1 MKKLVLTVLVTTTLA
16 SVALAQQI
24 FRSSVQTVPIY
35 ATVTDSAGR
44 LVPDLK
50 EADFEVLDNGKPTP
64 LTLFVAEVQPI
75 AVVTAIDTSGSM
87 TLVLDFVKLAAET
100 FVLRLLPHD
109 RGRVV
114 AFDDKIL
121 MSPRFTSDR
130 DELVRH
136 LQTEVQFGN
145 GTRLWDAMYQSIAE
159 LKDETIRRV
168 VLVLSDGEDTSSK
181 LAGGDDVLARAQTD
195 DVMVYAIGLR
205 NRYRGGPNGS
215 WIESRPDRYL
225 KKLTEQT
232 GGGYF
237 ELTRTTELNSTFS
250 RVADELHRQYPD
262 GDLAGGDGWQGA
274 QARRARE
281 GAGHDGP
288 RPKDLHRVERHRQV
302 TEAARMTRRLSF
314 MAGAAAL
321 GSAALLAQ
329 QAPVY
334 RSATQTVPVYATVT
348 DGTRLVTD
356 LSREDFEILDNGRP
370 QPIVLFDSS
379 IQPISIILMLDTSG
393 SMSGNISVLRNA
405 AVQMF
410 TRLLPDDK
418 ARVGNF
424 GDRISISPEW
434 TNNVDDLIRTL
445 WLDVQPGG
453 PTPLWGAVNVSMTAM
468 SRVTGRRV
476 VLVLS
481 DGKDTG
487 PLGGMPGTRPTTQL
501 PNVILRAQT
510 EDFMIYAIGFSSR
523 SAPPLMGGGAPP
535 SGSMSPPPGARG
547 RRGYGGD
554 EGPDPGLQA
563 LAAESGGGYFEVTEH
578 TELGPA
584 FARIADEL
592 HRQYLIGFVAPEN
605 DGKIHKIDVRVRR
618 PGLSVR
624 ARNSYQA
631 PRSPKLA
638 HP

>member
-1 MKKLVLTVLVTTTLA
+1 
-16 SVALAQQI
+16 
-24 FRSSVQTVPIY
+24 
-35 ATVTDSAGR
+35 
-44 LVPDLK
+44 
-50 EADFEVLDNGKPTP
+50 
-64 LTLFVAEVQPI
+64 
-75 AVVTAIDTSGSM
+75 M
-87 TLVLDFVKLAAET
+87 T
-100 FVLRLLPHD
+100 
-109 RGRVV
+109 GRVT
-114 AFDDKIL
+114 L
-121 MSPRFTSDR
+121 
-130 DELVRH
+130 
-136 LQTEVQFGN
+136 
-145 GTRLWDAMYQSIAE
+145 
-159 LKDETIRRV
+159 
-168 VLVLSDGEDTSSK
+168 
-181 LAGGDDVLARAQTD
+181 LAC
-195 DVMVYAIGLR
+195 
-205 NRYRGGPNGS
+205 
-215 WIESRPDRYL
+215 
-225 KKLTEQT
+225 
-232 GGGYF
+232 
-237 ELTRTTELNSTFS
+237 
-250 RVADELHRQYPD
+250 
-262 GDLAGGDGWQGA
+262 
-274 QARRARE
+274 
-281 GAGHDGP
+281 
-288 RPKDLHRVERHRQV
+288 
-302 TEAARMTRRLSF
+302 
-314 MAGAAAL
+314 AAAL

-356 LSREDFEILDNGRP
+356 LAREDFEVLDNGRP
-370 QPIVLFDSS
+370 QPVVLFDNS

-424 GDRISISPEW
+424 GDRISISPDW

-445 WLDVQPGG
+445 WLEVQPGG
-453 PTPLWGAVNVSMTAM
+453 PTPLWAAVNVSMTAM
-468 SRVTGRRV
+468 SRVSGRRV

-523 SAPPLMGGGAPP
+523 SAPPIILGSAPPGGATM
-535 SGSMSPPPGARG
+535 GLPPPGGRG
-547 RRGYGGD
+547 RRGYGDD
-554 EGPDPGLQA
+554 EGPDPGLQT

-605 DGKIHKIDVRVRR
+605 DGKIHKIEVRVRK
-618 PGLSVR
+618 PGLLVR

-631 PRSPKLA
+631 PRSQKQPR
-638 HP
+638 P